1 MLDTIESLKCIRT
14 NTVALCNH
22 HVGAA
27 CNVLFCYDFATMFI
41 LLLDHQLPLL
51 FTCVCYEVQIFCL
64 ITLASLYTTK
74 TCRQELGNI
83 RVELERGIFRQRL
96 EWNYGEE
103 LAPKKKIW
111 HAASFTSL
119 STPFDFNIQLII
131 HKFIYVFWS
140 YYENYM

>member
-1 MLDTIESLKCIRT
+1 MQCL
-14 NTVALCNH
+14 
-22 HVGAA
+22 
-27 CNVLFCYDFATMFI
+27 I
-41 LLLDHQLPLL
+41 LLRCSFYFWIINSLCL

-64 ITLASLYTTK
+64 ITLASLSTTK
-74 TCRQELGNI
+74 TCRQELCNI

-103 LAPKKKIW
+103 LAPKKKIR

-119 STPFDFNIQLII
+119 SIPFDFNIQLII
-131 HKFIYVFWS
+131 HKFIYIFWS